1 MTPTLARSS
10 RSPLSGGLARDLH
23 DGGTGLPKR
32 KRTGHQPGQ
41 AKQRLVKVTMNF
53 PAEMLERLDALADE
67 QDKVRTKLIW
77 RYVTRGLAQDT
88 GASTEPER
96 QPD

>member
-1 MTPTLARSS
+1 
-10 RSPLSGGLARDLH
+10 
-23 DGGTGLPKR
+23 
-32 KRTGHQPGQ
+32 
-41 AKQRLVKVTMNF
+41 MNF

-77 RYVTRGLAQDT
+77 RYVARGLAQDT

>member
-1 MTPTLARSS
+1 
-10 RSPLSGGLARDLH
+10 
-23 DGGTGLPKR
+23 
-32 KRTGHQPGQ
+32 
-41 AKQRLVKVTMNF
+41 MNF